1 MGGFWGIRRF
11 LSEFSFGFNVSYAMN
26 LGVMWLIVLLNRVS
40 KYIRSEAGREVQEKL
55 WDETMVELR
64 EITTLPEELR

>member
-1 MGGFWGIRRF
+1 
-11 LSEFSFGFNVSYAMN
+11 MN

-64 EITTLPEELR
+64 KITTLPEELR